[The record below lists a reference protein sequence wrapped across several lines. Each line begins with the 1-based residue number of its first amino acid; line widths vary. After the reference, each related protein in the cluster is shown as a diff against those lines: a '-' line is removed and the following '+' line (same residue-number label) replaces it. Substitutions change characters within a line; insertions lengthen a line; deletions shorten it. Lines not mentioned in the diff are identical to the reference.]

1 MRPIMRPIMRL
12 NGFNAIEFAEKQN
25 LKLNKLSDDV
35 DGPAE
40 RLSIAEAEAI
50 ASEAEAIASEDES
63 LIYLDVPEELYKNSA
78 SSFQPDR

>member
-1 MRPIMRPIMRL
+1 MRL

-40 RLSIAEAEAI
+40 GLTIAEAEAI
-50 ASEAEAIASEDES
+50 ATDDES
-63 LIYLDVPEELYKNSA
+63 LIYLEVPEELYKNSA
-78 SSFQPDR
+78 SSFQPDQ